1 MRDNFDRRFSMRIP
15 QQAWISCFLL
25 LLTIGIP
32 AGAQWD
38 VRPENCLGGSLS
50 APIRMEVYSDFECPA
65 CRTFYM
71 ETVRQVLKDFSASDK
86 VCVIYHEYPLAMH
99 RYAREAAR
107 YSLAAQKLGRKQWA
121 AIVDALYSSAPQ
133 WSLDGRIEPAI
144 MGAISAEDF
153 AKVKRNL
160 QEPAIEEAII
170 RAIGLANQ
178 RSVKSTPTIFV
189 NAVSR
194 KEQRVEGPIPFNALR
209 AYFSEIVK

>member
-1 MRDNFDRRFSMRIP
+1 MHDKFEFSRRIP
-15 QQAWISCFLL
+15 RRAWVIFFLM
-25 LLTIGIP
+25 LLTLGIP

-38 VRPENCLGGSLS
+38 VRPENCLGGSLNS
-50 APIRMEVYSDFECPA
+50 PIRMEVYSDFECPA
-65 CRTFYM
+65 CRAFYL

-86 VCVIYHEYPLAMH
+86 VCVIYHEYPLSMH

-133 WSLDGRIEPAI
+133 WSLDGRIEQAL

-160 QEPAIEEAII
+160 QEPEIEEAIVKE
-170 RAIGLANQ
+170 IGLANR

-189 NAVSR
+189 NAVTR
-194 KEQRVEGPIPFNALR
+194 KEQRVEGPIPYNALR